1 MQKNFARNH
10 EKKIILRNIRRFV
23 DDSFVPSS
31 KQPSVLYCKLTYFKS
46 TPSKLWLTLLEV
58 TFVHRN
64 RETTAWVS
72 STVDFCLNSQI
83 ESEKPLLYWFKN
95 SKYAVAIPP
104 SPCILFRYH
113 YLISFLCT
121 FMHSA
126 RRGV

>member
-1 MQKNFARNH
+1 MVSGLKKKEENCFYFPNH
-10 EKKIILRNIRRFV
+10 CVMCI
-23 DDSFVPSS
+23 
-31 KQPSVLYCKLTYFKS
+31 S
-46 TPSKLWLTLLEV
+46 TPSKLWLTLLKV

-126 RRGV
+126 RRGF

>member
-1 MQKNFARNH
+1 MVSGLKKKEENCFYFPNH
-10 EKKIILRNIRRFV
+10 CVMCI
-23 DDSFVPSS
+23 
-31 KQPSVLYCKLTYFKS
+31 S
-46 TPSKLWLTLLEV
+46 TPSKLWLTLLKV

-126 RRGV
+126 